1 MIQVGWGLCTCVC
14 VWKVIWDDFKSV
26 VALRFWRRTSLWVK
40 DFIPQFLFFP
50 LGKMRSSCKQGC
62 QGGYEVWAQDQKLSR
77 FVSVATTIKYNIESV
92 LTFGDRE
99 MVTYLDQK
107 YFPTLSSL
115 GFYFL
120 EVASKYKN
128 CPGKVKTS
136 ALWHVRANEMD
147 LQILLPKG
155 PFRVWVFASSPRELA
170 PWGSRGCW
178 LRVVWFCFSWL
189 CDNQ

>member
-1 MIQVGWGLCTCVC
+1 
-14 VWKVIWDDFKSV
+14 
-26 VALRFWRRTSLWVK
+26 
-40 DFIPQFLFFP
+40 
-50 LGKMRSSCKQGC
+50 MRSSCKQGC

-136 ALWHVRANEMD
+136 AL
-147 LQILLPKG
+147 
-155 PFRVWVFASSPRELA
+155 
-170 PWGSRGCW
+170 
-178 LRVVWFCFSWL
+178 
-189 CDNQ
+189 